1 MCKTKKELNQFVAK
15 YRELASA
22 QKLIEEQM
30 KAIKAEIKDYAVKK
44 GKPIKGSNSI
54 AVFGDDYKITY
65 SEVTSTSLDTDK
77 VKTYLGDTLPEF
89 QKESTSY
96 RLTVS

>member
-1 MCKTKKELNQFVAK
+1 MCKNKKELDLFVAK
-15 YRELASA
+15 YRELAAA

-30 KAIKAEIKDYAVKK
+30 KGVKKEIKEYTIKK
-44 GKPIKGSNSI
+44 GKPVDGSSSV